1 MDTRLVDLHTHTTFS
16 DGALEPEALLE
27 EAHWKGL
34 SALAVTDHDHI
45 GAIPLAMEAG
55 RKEGVEVVAGV
66 ELSCESGGQEVH
78 ILGLLIDPTEAL
90 EQQLTAMRE
99 NRRIRMAEMLD
110 RLREMG
116 INLTM
121 EDLPQVEGNS
131 FGRPHLAQLLL
142 QKGYVRSIAEAFA
155 RYIGDDKPGYVAKL
169 RWSVEEGIALIHE
182 AGGLAC
188 LAHPGAGGTLDG
200 IPAYAALG
208 LDGIEV
214 YYPKHSPQME
224 KTLLAACQAHG
235 LVFCGGSDYHAHE
248 SGVELGVPRVP
259 YAVLEGL
266 RERVR
271 GRKG

>member
-1 MDTRLVDLHTHTTFS
+1 MDTRYIDLHTHTIFS
-16 DGALEPEALLE
+16 DGTLTPEALLE

-45 GAIPLAMEAG
+45 GALPRAMEAG
-55 RKEGVEVVAGV
+55 GREGVEVVPGV
-66 ELSCESGGQEVH
+66 ELSCESAGQEVH
-78 ILGLLIDPTEAL
+78 ILGLLITPTEAL
-90 EQQLTAMRE
+90 EEQLTQMRE
-99 NRRIRMAEMLD
+99 NRKTRMEEMLD
-110 RLREMG
+110 RLHDMN

-169 RWSVEEGIALIHE
+169 RWSVEEGIRLIHE

-188 LAHPGAGGTLDG
+188 LAHPGASGNLDW
-200 IPAYAALG
+200 IPSYATLG

-224 KTLLAACQAHG
+224 QTLLGACRTHG
-235 LVFCGGSDYHAHE
+235 LVVCGGSDYHAHE
-248 SGVELGVPRVP
+248 YGAELGVPRIP
-259 YAVLEGL
+259 YAVLERL
-266 RERVR
+266 RER
-271 GRKG
+271 KG

>member
-1 MDTRLVDLHTHTTFS
+1 MDTRHVDLHTHTTFS

-45 GAIPLAMEAG
+45 GAIPRAVEAG
-55 RKEGVEVVAGV
+55 RRQGVEVVPGV

-78 ILGLLIDPTEAL
+78 LLGLLIESTDAL
-90 EQQLTAMRE
+90 ERELTAMRE
-99 NRRIRMAEMLD
+99 NRKTRMAEMLE
-110 RLREMG
+110 RLQDMG

-155 RYIGDDKPGYVAKL
+155 RYIGDDKPGYVAKM
-169 RWSVEEGIALIHE
+169 RWSVEEGISLIHE

-188 LAHPGAGGTLDG
+188 LAHPGASGNLDW
-200 IPAYAALG
+200 IPSYVTLG

-214 YYPKHSPQME
+214 HYPKHSPQME
-224 KTLLAACQAHG
+224 QTLLAACRAHN
-235 LVFCGGSDYHAHE
+235 LVVCGGSDYHAHE

-259 YAVLEGL
+259 YAVLERL
-266 RERVR
+266 RER
-271 GRKG
+271 KG